1 MVPKEF
7 TINQTQYAN
16 FTCTAFGIPIPQ
28 LTWFKGD
35 STSAVQ
41 QTNLLMV
48 TNEVFTNT
56 TGLGHVRSQ
65 LIFPMALRT
74 DQSSYTCVAVNNIT
88 NLLTTPENGTTQF
101 YIQGT
106 VIVVIMIFLY
116 SLYSPSIGS

>member
-16 FTCTAFGIPIPQ
+16 FTCTAFGIPVPQ
-28 LTWFKGD
+28 LTWYKGN

-41 QTNLLMV
+41 ETNLLMV
-48 TNEVFTNT
+48 ISEVFTNT
-56 TGLGHVRSQ
+56 TGLNHVRSQ

-88 NLLTTPENGTTQF
+88 NFLDTPENKSTLLNVQGRNSLIFGTYVLF
-101 YIQGT
+101 N
-106 VIVVIMIFLY
+106 
-116 SLYSPSIGS
+116 